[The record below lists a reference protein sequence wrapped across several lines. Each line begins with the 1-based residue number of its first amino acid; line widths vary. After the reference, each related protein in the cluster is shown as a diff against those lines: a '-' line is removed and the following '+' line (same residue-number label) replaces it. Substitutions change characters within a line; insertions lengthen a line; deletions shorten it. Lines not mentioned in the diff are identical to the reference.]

1 MMLKEYM
8 RAHGKICVRHID
20 KHIFC
25 FQTSNW
31 SAVKKL
37 WLLLVERCSCELFTL
52 VLTDMSCIVFLCP
65 DVNKMSKSNQLELS
79 IFGKWRITC
88 LKKVNSFLFASN
100 SALKYLVLCF
110 GWWGC
115 SNKVKVIQL
124 KICVHL
130 TKFTYGHLDM
140 GHLFFWPPYP
150 MKIVTWK
157 RVTKSTEGCHP
168 STLPKEWQMKILV

>member
-1 MMLKEYM
+1 MAGCERLNEVQNYYGRNIRASILNIIFWKWLEQFEYVWDLLDRTSKLAGLN
-8 RAHGKICVRHID
+8 RAEYYGHLPAFD
-20 KHIFC
+20 
-25 FQTSNW
+25 W
-31 SAVKKL
+31 SVAIKVV
-37 WLLLVERCSCELFTL
+37 LLLVERCSCELFTL

-130 TKFTYGHLDM
+130 TKFTYGHL
-140 GHLFFWPPYP
+140 G
-150 MKIVTWK
+150 KTSK
-157 RVTKSTEGCHP
+157 KN
-168 STLPKEWQMKILV
+168 Q